1 MAGQSPLRRWKPFFA
16 AFGLVDAA
24 IEAAGPALI
33 RDKIRTARGEV
44 VELLCGVPAGDRDK
58 AEQLCVALD
67 GFMAESLLTLLAV
80 PAEAVPTVLASS
92 ADLPKAVGAL
102 RLHHQS
108 ARVRG
113 LARDV
118 TRGWTA
124 AVENDVA
131 RAVERFDAV
140 RGVNKAKAAPVASRR
155 PDVKREGPEEEKKM
169 EAKAAPVASRRPD
182 VKREGPEE
190 EKKMEAKAAPE
201 ASRCPDVKREGPKEE
216 KERMSGFDAMRG
228 VSKAKAAPEASR
240 RPSTDAKR
248 EGAKEEDKE
257 KMETTK
263 RKLREGYREA
273 EDAKRQRKIQ
283 VIAAPKMVEQRQRKM
298 HPILRERSRAR
309 CGTATAVVK
318 RSFVSSFSW
327 RG

>member
-24 IEAAGPALI
+24 IEAAGPALRRDAI
-33 RDKIRTARGEV
+33 RSARGEI
-44 VELLCGVPAGDRDK
+44 VELLCGVPAGNARK
-58 AEQLCVALD
+58 AEELCVTLD

-80 PAEAVPTVLASS
+80 PAEAVPSVLASS

-118 TRGWTA
+118 ARGWTA
-124 AVENDVA
+124 AVEGDVA
-131 RAVERFDAV
+131 KAKQRFDAV
-140 RGVNKAKAAPVASRR
+140 CGENKAKAAPEASRR
-155 PDVKREGPEEEKKM
+155 PDVKREGPDEEKEKM
-169 EAKAAPVASRRPD
+169 EAVRGVSKANAAPEASRRTD
-182 VKREGPEE
+182 VKREGPEEE

-201 ASRCPDVKREGPKEE
+201 ASRHPSMEVEPKREGPKEE
-216 KERMSGFDAMRG
+216 E
-228 VSKAKAAPEASR
+228 
-240 RPSTDAKR
+240 
-248 EGAKEEDKE
+248 KE
-257 KMETTK
+257 KMEATK
-263 RKLREGYREA
+263 RKLREGYRAA

-309 CGTATAVVK
+309 CGMSTAVVR
-318 RSFVSSFSW
+318 RSLVSSFN
-327 RG
+327 RV

>member
-24 IEAAGPALI
+24 IEAAGPALC
-33 RDKIRTARGEV
+33 RDKIRSARGEV
-44 VELLCGVPAGDRDK
+44 VELLCGIPAGNARK
-58 AEQLCVALD
+58 AEELCVALD

-80 PAEAVPTVLASS
+80 PVEAVPSVLSSS

-118 TRGWTA
+118 TRGWSA
-124 AVENDVA
+124 AVEDDVA
-131 RAVERFDAV
+131 RAKERFDAV
-140 RGVNKAKAAPVASRR
+140 HGVNKAT
-155 PDVKREGPEEEKKM
+155 
-169 EAKAAPVASRRPD
+169 
-182 VKREGPEE
+182 
-190 EKKMEAKAAPE
+190 AKAAPE
-201 ASRCPDVKREGPKEE
+201 AT
-216 KERMSGFDAMRG
+216 
-228 VSKAKAAPEASR
+228 R
-240 RPSTDAKR
+240 RPSSDAKR
-248 EGAKEEDKE
+248 ESPEARER
-257 KMETTK
+257 MEATK

-283 VIAAPKMVEQRQRKM
+283 VIAAPKMAEQRLRKMM

-309 CGTATAVVK
+309 CGPFTAVVR
-318 RSFVSSFSW
+318 RSLVSSFH
-327 RG
+327 RV